1 MSVIHSWFEQIAL
14 KKWAIWSKKTYF
26 LYVSKG
32 FPTFNAPHRIAP
44 IALCSVTLYKRAAM
58 SYLLFFTSKALFCS
72 QKTSDLL
79 KKPMSEFPTLVYTRF
94 SSYTHCNVDT
104 YKDSIR
110 DLKFCRGSPLIE
122 FLRNILLNL
131 FLVCYCFII
140 LDRKITDQQ
149 YVSVVTFPV
158 LVSNRQL
165 AIWFCVALFLIY
177 ARHNWEKVSLC
188 YPWQANECQ
197 LYLIHVLIWLA
208 NHWFEQDDEAVQCAT
223 TTNHPS
229 C

>member
-1 MSVIHSWFEQIAL
+1 M
-14 KKWAIWSKKTYF
+14 
-26 LYVSKG
+26 
-32 FPTFNAPHRIAP
+32 
-44 IALCSVTLYKRAAM
+44 
-58 SYLLFFTSKALFCS
+58 
-72 QKTSDLL
+72 SDLL
-79 KKPMSEFPTLVYTRF
+79 EKNIFFVCLWKVSQLLMPHIESLQLLFAQSLFTKEQPWPIRSFSRAKRSFAHKNERFPGKAAMREFPTLVYTRF

-177 ARHNWEKVSLC
+177 ARHNWQKVSLC
-188 YPWQANECQ
+188 YPWQASECQ

-208 NHWFEQDDEAVQCAT
+208 NHCFEQDDEAVQCAT
-223 TTNHPS
+223 TPNHPS